1 MREAGV
7 KIKGLN
13 STIRALRKAG
23 TPDAEIKAAG
33 KDSGEIIASTARGF
47 APVRTGKLRDSI
59 RVSSTLRKVSV
70 VAGNNR
76 TTKSGIPYANPI
88 HWGWAARNIKPQP
101 FFIDAL
107 KEKRDQVQKVYFDN
121 LDRLF
126 KKLEKET
133 QND

>member
-1 MREAGV
+1 MRDAGV

-13 STIRALRKAG
+13 STIKALRKAG
-23 TPDAEIKAAG
+23 TPNAEIKAAG
-33 KDSGEIIASTARGF
+33 KDAGEIIASTARGF

-59 RVSSTLRKVSV
+59 RVSSTLRKVTV

-76 TTKSGIPYANPI
+76 STRSGIPYANPI
-88 HWGWAARNIKPQP
+88 HWGWAARNIKPKP

-107 KEKRDQVQKVYFDN
+107 KEKRDRVKELYFDN
-121 LDRLF
+121 LDKLL
-126 KKLEKET
+126 KNLEKST